1 MSELLSSLEV
11 PTAPNSSGR
20 KSNYTQIYPKDE
32 KGDEAKDYARV
43 WNVYLDERENYD
55 AAMIQSFRNIV
66 DNLLTFATLFA
77 GIVATFVVT
86 TASELA
92 PDDTPIIAALLV
104 ENNQLLRAAGNSTSL
119 NAVPPASLNLGGPT
133 LIDLWVN
140 GLFFTSLALSLL
152 TALATVLVKQ
162 WLQSYTLLIP
172 GTAKD
177 RALVSHFRFEGF
189 VRWHLPTIVESLPLI
204 LHGSL
209 ALFLA
214 GFALYAFQLF
224 RPICWTIVG
233 ISAIAFIFYFGS
245 FLLPAFFADCPY
257 YVPFLWYIPKYVIY
271 PLRLVQ
277 QTFAFLWRCSKR
289 RKVFI
294 KDFEW
299 PACQKSRT
307 KTEYDAVL
315 PLVSGK
321 SLKKTFCPTNQNI
334 CDALCWIFYHSSHQ
348 SVKDVVVEAVTGLLH
363 DWTALLQDLVF
374 EKPQVS
380 ELDFETV
387 VGNVLMHDL
396 FPAAVDYSLKKLSTR
411 KFESTMEHDNVGQT
425 SYGQFLQA
433 LLATTSSQ
441 PSLMKGLSIGRAEHP
456 WRKKIQD
463 KLDIAYR
470 AVALKGDHIL
480 SKKLLGWGACILPT
494 STTSEMLFLQD
505 VASRGDAQIITDIL
519 DRKPEYLNQIDCHG
533 LSALHF
539 AASHGRLDAVTV
551 LVERGASL
559 DLLSNSPHD
568 PLKAIDLA
576 IRNDHPEVVAYLLDH
591 HADRP
596 AYALHEA
603 AKFQD
608 SQMAKVLLDR
618 GWVKLEK
625 NDRGQTPVD
634 VATALGNEETAKFL
648 DEYEPSWLNATFPHQ
663 HNQNMSPFPSTH

>member
-162 WLQSYTLLIP
+162 WLQ
-172 GTAKD
+172 
-177 RALVSHFRFEGF
+177 
-189 VRWHLPTIVESLPLI
+189 
-204 LHGSL
+204 
-209 ALFLA
+209 
-214 GFALYAFQLF
+214 
-224 RPICWTIVG
+224 
-233 ISAIAFIFYFGS
+233 
-245 FLLPAFFADCPY
+245 
-257 YVPFLWYIPKYVIY
+257 
-271 PLRLVQ
+271 
-277 QTFAFLWRCSKR
+277 
-289 RKVFI
+289 
-294 KDFEW
+294 
-299 PACQKSRT
+299 
-307 KTEYDAVL
+307 
-315 PLVSGK
+315 
-321 SLKKTFCPTNQNI
+321 
-334 CDALCWIFYHSSHQ
+334 
-348 SVKDVVVEAVTGLLH
+348 DVVVEAVTGLLH